1 MDIIKEIHSKYS
13 ALESEVDNQLDIIKR
28 EENKLAK
35 QNARSLEKSSTQ
47 QTVKILSYEEALARN
62 NNLLKSLE
70 IAKARLRSRSTYSP
84 VEGILRKALDN
95 FEREFQMSFD
105 ANNTNETG
113 ETLNDDTYDNMN

>member
-35 QNARSLEKSSTQ
+35 QNARSLEKSSTR

-113 ETLNDDTYDNMN
+113 ETLNDDTYDNIN